1 MDGQKVENGIHTK
14 GVADFRKKT
23 AAKAAGLKSTFI
35 LDAAHGELLMTSF
48 GKGNEANLEKRIYQN
63 KITDLRSTKQ
73 FDVTQERKSDYILKN
88 SRLKDLRIA
97 TDNPSHSREKENYL
111 LPGMD
116 QLRRKSVLE
125 HRYFGKEFQDNI
137 HIQLIYNILDITKV
151 LAVYSSSV
159 VYVLNNVCRLDN
171 ASGDLFSTL
180 STKIPFAD
188 YEKEKSGFSSF
199 CRQKELKYFGTGFY
213 HINPAKQRSSRD
225 YCVPKS
231 DEEIYNIS
239 ALLGSLR
246 QFCTHGAVQL
256 QDKTSTPAWLYNLSS
271 INADFLN
278 TLNSTYASAIQSVN
292 HNFAK
297 TNKVNLNILMDA
309 LDIPDAELD
318 EFARDYY
325 TFIVLK
331 PQKNLGF
338 SLKKL
343 RECMLELPQGKH
355 LKNQKYDSVR
365 HKMYTMLDYMLYYY
379 YTHYAPNRLEELV
392 EELRSLLVGGE
403 SEEKDNVY
411 RREAVRLWP
420 ECENV
425 ICCIEERVAG
435 KEIRNTQKHG
445 EIFDEAVFE
454 EIKLSPLT
462 PDLDNVTSVQNAGYF
477 CELMYLLTLFLDG
490 KEINDLLTTLINKF
504 DNIASFYN
512 VLDGVHG
519 ERQFTKEYEM
529 FSRSADISKTLRYI
543 NSFARMQKPLPNA
556 GREMFRDA
564 IQLLG
569 TDMTD
574 DEVESTIWDI
584 FGYDENSGEK
594 RKDVTHDIRNFIS
607 NNVIESDRFRYL
619 IRYSDPRKVRKLAEN
634 EQIVR
639 FVLSGTP
646 GMPITGIPDSQLTRY
661 CISCGRKDL
670 THRSEQIDY
679 LTKLIVEMNY
689 QQFAKVKNDDRK
701 SSPDEKYKKQQF
713 SAIISLY
720 LTVLYLAV
728 KNLVYINA
736 RYVMAFH
743 CWERDC
749 YLYGSEFTPDAA
761 QKSEA
766 DIQKWTFNHVIKG
779 KNRSPDYRK
788 LTQYFIA
795 QNYLKKRPRTYLT
808 EDCAHVDDGIIHLY
822 RNQVAHL
829 AAVRDAHECAGDI
842 DNLTSY
848 FQLYHYIMQR
858 ALQKKIFADRVPET
872 VAGYFTH
879 LDKCHTCSK
888 DFTKALNTPFGYNL
902 ARFKNL
908 SVDELFD
915 RNRSK

>member
-125 HRYFGKEFQDNI
+125 H
-137 HIQLIYNILDITKV
+137 
-151 LAVYSSSV
+151 
-159 VYVLNNVCRLDN
+159 
-171 ASGDLFSTL
+171 
-180 STKIPFAD
+180 
-188 YEKEKSGFSSF
+188 
-199 CRQKELKYFGTGFY
+199 
-213 HINPAKQRSSRD
+213 
-225 YCVPKS
+225 
-231 DEEIYNIS
+231 
-239 ALLGSLR
+239 
-246 QFCTHGAVQL
+246 
-256 QDKTSTPAWLYNLSS
+256 
-271 INADFLN
+271 
-278 TLNSTYASAIQSVN
+278 
-292 HNFAK
+292 
-297 TNKVNLNILMDA
+297 
-309 LDIPDAELD
+309 
-318 EFARDYY
+318 
-325 TFIVLK
+325 
-331 PQKNLGF
+331 
-338 SLKKL
+338 
-343 RECMLELPQGKH
+343 
-355 LKNQKYDSVR
+355 
-365 HKMYTMLDYMLYYY
+365 
-379 YTHYAPNRLEELV
+379 
-392 EELRSLLVGGE
+392 
-403 SEEKDNVY
+403 
-411 RREAVRLWP
+411 
-420 ECENV
+420 
-425 ICCIEERVAG
+425 
-435 KEIRNTQKHG
+435 
-445 EIFDEAVFE
+445 
-454 EIKLSPLT
+454 
-462 PDLDNVTSVQNAGYF
+462 
-477 CELMYLLTLFLDG
+477 
-490 KEINDLLTTLINKF
+490 
-504 DNIASFYN
+504 
-512 VLDGVHG
+512 
-519 ERQFTKEYEM
+519 
-529 FSRSADISKTLRYI
+529 
-543 NSFARMQKPLPNA
+543 
-556 GREMFRDA
+556 
-564 IQLLG
+564 
-569 TDMTD
+569 
-574 DEVESTIWDI
+574 
-584 FGYDENSGEK
+584 
-594 RKDVTHDIRNFIS
+594 
-607 NNVIESDRFRYL
+607 
-619 IRYSDPRKVRKLAEN
+619 
-634 EQIVR
+634 
-639 FVLSGTP
+639 
-646 GMPITGIPDSQLTRY
+646 
-661 CISCGRKDL
+661 
-670 THRSEQIDY
+670 
-679 LTKLIVEMNY
+679 
-689 QQFAKVKNDDRK
+689 
-701 SSPDEKYKKQQF
+701 
-713 SAIISLY
+713 
-720 LTVLYLAV
+720 
-728 KNLVYINA
+728 LVYINA

-842 DNLTSY
+842 GNLTSY

-879 LDKCHTCSK
+879 LDKCHTYSK